1 MQKDIAKGRGLLT
14 ILTLS
19 FSYPYVSLHIMTL
32 VTKCV
37 VAAIP
42 VRLISDFS
50 EPVPMVCPPS
60 LPPSQGTA
68 GLWQPLALQGCMW
81 QVLMLLGLLD
91 IVTPNNFQSV
101 PVGGKVTAK

>member
-50 EPVPMVCPPS
+50 EPVPMVCPSS
-60 LPPSQGTA
+60 LPPSLPGHSRALAAA
-68 GLWQPLALQGCMW
+68 GLAGVHVASAHIAGATRHCY
-81 QVLMLLGLLD
+81 
-91 IVTPNNFQSV
+91 T
-101 PVGGKVTAK
+101 